1 MRFYFVLIALFTLL
15 QINSANAQ
23 SSMADLITDPSVS
36 LRCKELI
43 KDRNSKVLTKQR
55 MKDLLK
61 RNEKMITKT
70 PRHKKTVLSKLRL
83 AYQELRNEI
92 YLINIVI
99 RNMEENIVRK
109 GCPGIRL

>member
-1 MRFYFVLIALFTLL
+1 MRYCLILFALISCF
-15 QINSANAQ
+15 QAAPVSAQ

-43 KDRNSKVLTKQR
+43 KDRNTKVLTKQR

-92 YLINIVI
+92 YLINVII